1 MLQVLIFDEENE
13 KDLAFEI
20 NRFLKGIDENNLIE
34 IRYSNTAFITTNNEQ
49 VYCYSALILY
59 RVVVK

>member
-1 MLQVLIFDEENE
+1 MLQVMIFDEENE

-34 IRYSNTAFITTNNEQ
+34 IRYSNAAFITTNNEQ